1 MKKVILLSIG
11 IATATFGCLL
21 ALTYVICGSSAAT
34 YMENMNRYNR
44 YIKDSK
50 ESDA

>member
-1 MKKVILLSIG
+1 MKRVILLSMG
-11 IATATFGCLL
+11 VATATFGCLL

-34 YMENMNRYNR
+34 YMENMNRYSR
-44 YIKDSK
+44 YMNDSK